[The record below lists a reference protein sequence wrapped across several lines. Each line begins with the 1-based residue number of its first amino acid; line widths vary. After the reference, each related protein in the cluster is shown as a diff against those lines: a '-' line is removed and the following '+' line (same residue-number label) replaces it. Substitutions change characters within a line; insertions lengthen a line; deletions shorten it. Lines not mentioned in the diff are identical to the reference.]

1 MLDQYLIA
9 QGLGFVSFALGIW
22 AFYQRDDKKLKI
34 IMLIFN
40 LNHLLHFILLGSIVS
55 ALSAL
60 LAALRTATA
69 IYISSKLVAVAF
81 IAIGLMSGLYLADS
95 PADLWPMIGMICGTY
110 SVFVLK
116 GVQMRIG
123 FLIGTMCW
131 LINNILVGSIGGTL
145 LEATL
150 LGVNGMTVWRLLRE
164 KNQFIESECNS
175 KDEYIAR
182 LGEDK

>member
-22 AFYQRDDKKLKI
+22 AFYQKDDKKLKI

-55 ALSAL
+55 ALSAS

-69 IYISSKLVAVAF
+69 IYISSKLVAAVF
-81 IAIGLMSGLYLADS
+81 IAIGLTSGLYLADS
-95 PADLWPMIGMICGTY
+95 AVDLWPMVGMMIGTY

-116 GVQMRIG
+116 GIQMRIG
-123 FLIGTMCW
+123 FLMGAVCW

-150 LGVNGMTVWRLLRE
+150 LCVNGITVWRLLRE
-164 KNQFIESECNS
+164 KKQSINRVCKSNS
-175 KDEYIAR
+175 
-182 LGEDK
+182 